1 MGLIHLG
8 DDKNAG
14 GASSMDLPGPIH
26 QPGRSSEWR
35 GPPQQPCQTRQ
46 AAGRAAV
53 DQLPFPLGREAPLGE
68 QKGTA
73 VGAEGRSGPI
83 QQVAVVFCGPQ
94 LDPTG
99 FGRAV
104 ALRLGA
110 GQGDNHPKRTDTVR
124 LPPATSC

>member
-1 MGLIHLG
+1 MIEHEL
-8 DDKNAG
+8 
-14 GASSMDLPGPIH
+14 LPVGQH
-26 QPGRSSEWR
+26 
-35 GPPQQPCQTRQ
+35 
-46 AAGRAAV
+46 
-53 DQLPFPLGREAPLGE
+53 PLGGEAPLGE
-68 QKGTA
+68 QEGTA
-73 VGAEGRSGPI
+73 VGAEGRSSPI

-124 LPPATSC
+124 LAPATSWWLKLGSRQPDRPTQ